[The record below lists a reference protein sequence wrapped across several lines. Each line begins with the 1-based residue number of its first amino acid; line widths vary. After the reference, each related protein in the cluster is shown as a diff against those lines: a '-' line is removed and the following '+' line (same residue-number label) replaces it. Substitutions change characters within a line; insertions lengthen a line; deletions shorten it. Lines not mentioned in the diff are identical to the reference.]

1 LAIEQQDN
9 QMRQQIDWFKAQ
21 TDRQFKET
29 QIEAMREKN
38 KLEAAQLLDTNPNND
53 EVDDDFV

>member
-1 LAIEQQDN
+1 
-9 QMRQQIDWFKAQ
+9 MRQQIDWFKAQ

-29 QIEAMREKN
+29 QVEAMREKN

-53 EVDDDFV
+53 EVDDDSV